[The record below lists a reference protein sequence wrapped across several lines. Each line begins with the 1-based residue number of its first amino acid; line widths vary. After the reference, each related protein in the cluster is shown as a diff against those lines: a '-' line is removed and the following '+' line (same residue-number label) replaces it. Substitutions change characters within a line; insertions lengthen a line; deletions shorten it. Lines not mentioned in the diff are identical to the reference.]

1 MIKRSYL
8 KELMSFMGSFAK
20 SRLTSPPLQAH
31 QNSVPELATL

>member
-31 QNSVPELATL
+31 PHLVLGLATL